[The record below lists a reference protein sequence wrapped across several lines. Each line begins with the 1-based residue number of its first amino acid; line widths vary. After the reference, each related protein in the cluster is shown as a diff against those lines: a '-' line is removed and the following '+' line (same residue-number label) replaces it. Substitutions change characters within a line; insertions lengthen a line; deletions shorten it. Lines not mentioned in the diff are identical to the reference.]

1 MATWAHDPTAVPV
14 RCAPATPIRMGT
26 VFVPDEPTAFHLCY
40 AQRRTPGT
48 RHFAGLHRQVH
59 VFSGVS
65 VLIVYT
71 QLTDALGKAPVG

>member
-1 MATWAHDPTAVPV
+1 
-14 RCAPATPIRMGT
+14 MGT

-71 QLTDALGKAPVG
+71 QLTDALGEGTRWVGIRTTIVETTAAA